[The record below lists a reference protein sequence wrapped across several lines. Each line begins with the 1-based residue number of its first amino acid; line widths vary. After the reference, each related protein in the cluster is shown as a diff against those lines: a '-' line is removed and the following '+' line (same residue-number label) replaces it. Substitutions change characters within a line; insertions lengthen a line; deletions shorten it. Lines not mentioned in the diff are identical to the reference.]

1 MRYPDETPRR
11 RRRWP
16 IFVPL
21 VLVLILAGGWTGF
34 WFYAA
39 AKAESV
45 IADWRAREAKAGRV
59 QTCGSQAIGGF
70 PFRIEVRCD
79 EFGFASAGAAAL
91 DLKLPTA
98 LAALQVYDPTL
109 LISEFS
115 GPLTFSEHGRP
126 ANTTVNWRLGQASV
140 RGQLSASTRVPIERT
155 SIVLDAPTLAIAQ
168 DGNSVQARAERLEL
182 HGRPVPGSN
191 GSQDPTIEAVLRL
204 TAAVAPEIHPLV
216 ADPVDAEITALVSNF
231 PDIALKPLPVLL
243 REWQGRGGNMEI
255 TQARVQQGDIIAT
268 GAGVL
273 KLTPRGGLDG
283 QLQVTLVGVDKVLR
297 KLGVDQIMAQ
307 GKVGSTINALDRLV
321 PGLGAIA
328 RQNAAPGI
336 MAGLGAIGQNTT
348 LEGKP
353 AVTLPLRFA
362 DGAAFLGPIP
372 IGRVQPLF

>member
-21 VLVLILAGGWTGF
+21 ILVLILGAGWAGF

-39 AKAESV
+39 GKAESV
-45 IADWRAREAKAGRV
+45 IAEWREREAKAGRV

-70 PFRIEVRCD
+70 PFRIEVRCND
-79 EFGFASAGAAAL
+79 FGFASAGAAAL
-91 DLKLPTA
+91 DLKLPTV

-126 ANTTVNWRLGQASV
+126 PNTTVNWRLGQASV
-140 RGQLSASTRVPIERT
+140 RGQLSAPTRIPIERT
-155 SIVLDAPTLAIAQ
+155 SIVLDAPTLAVAQ
-168 DGNSVQARAERLEL
+168 DGTNVQARAERLEL
-182 HGRPVPGSN
+182 QGRPVPGSTD
-191 GSQDPTIEAVLRL
+191 SKDPTIEAVLRL

-216 ADPVDAEITALVSNF
+216 AEPVDAEITALLNSP
-231 PDIALKPLPVLL
+231 PDVAPKPLPVLL

-255 TQARVQQGDIIAT
+255 TQARLQQGDIIAT
-268 GAGVL
+268 GTGVL

-283 QLQVTLVGVDKVLR
+283 QLQLTLVGVEKVLR

-307 GKVGSTINALDRLV
+307 GKVGSTINALDRLM

-353 AVTLPLRFA
+353 AVTLPLRFN

-372 IGRVQPLF
+372 LGRVQPLF